1 MGNQDGGVV
10 LCSTNPPMEMESYE
24 SSSSKGCDE
33 CKTND
38 FKYKCPGCSIR
49 SCSLPCVKAH
59 KQRTGCTG
67 KRQQQTEFVPLSKF
81 DDNLLLSDYSMLED
95 VKRIA
100 DSAKRMRMQICGKYY
115 SGLSFPLKHLL
126 KAAKNRR
133 IRLFFL
139 PTGMSK
145 REANKTYYN
154 NMKKSIF
161 WTIELHFH
169 STNVK
174 LIDHDVHEDSNLYSV
189 IENHLKPGPINHP
202 LKPFCVEPLESL
214 RIFISKHP
222 KQPRSPFREL
232 DKNAPIS
239 EQLANLV
246 IVEYPVIHVLLPS
259 HIPDF
264 KVVKDFV
271 PQRVQPKS
279 DPVNE
284 SQPGPKGVF
293 FKEEEI
299 KDVDSSD
306 PHVVDLMNQSNSKT
320 ATLVDDVKND
330 DKDKDKDN
338 KVGAV
343 DLMSFDFDPELMD
356 VYSHL
361 ISETNPDDFLDLDGL
376 LYNEMQLQDK
386 DKEGKFGG
394 VKEELEEGEIPDSD

>member
-1 MGNQDGGVV
+1 M
-10 LCSTNPPMEMESYE
+10 
-24 SSSSKGCDE
+24 
-33 CKTND
+33 
-38 FKYKCPGCSIR
+38 
-49 SCSLPCVKAH
+49 
-59 KQRTGCTG
+59 
-67 KRQQQTEFVPLSKF
+67 
-81 DDNLLLSDYSMLED
+81 
-95 VKRIA
+95 
-100 DSAKRMRMQICGKYY
+100 
-115 SGLSFPLKHLL
+115 
-126 KAAKNRR
+126 
-133 IRLFFL
+133 
-139 PTGMSK
+139 
-145 REANKTYYN
+145 
-154 NMKKSIF
+154 
-161 WTIELHFH
+161 
-169 STNVK
+169 
-174 LIDHDVHEDSNLYSV
+174 
-189 IENHLKPGPINHP
+189 
-202 LKPFCVEPLESL
+202 
-214 RIFISKHP
+214 
-222 KQPRSPFREL
+222 
-232 DKNAPIS
+232 
-239 EQLANLV
+239 
-246 IVEYPVIHVLLPS
+246 IHVLLPS